1 MKDNSGSD
9 HLHLIHSSQS
19 QVYQVDDDE
28 HMLYY
33 CMLLVGGQ
41 LELLGHKVG
50 LLEVGH
56 RVVVV
61 DCGFEKMFRHSGDEK
76 AAHKRKGSLQK
87 MIFITLWTEND
98 NHLEK
103 K

>member
-1 MKDNSGSD
+1 MKDNSGSN

-41 LELLGHKVG
+41 LELLDHKVG
-50 LLEVGH
+50 LLKVGH
-56 RVVVV
+56 IVVVV
-61 DCGFEKMFRHSGDEK
+61 DCGFEKMFRHSGAEK
-76 AAHKRKGSLQK
+76 ADHKEAERVDHR
-87 MIFITLWTEND
+87 ED
-98 NHLEK
+98 
-103 K
+103 